1 MMIDVFQSLDVI
13 YLVAKAQGIIVS
25 VKIKSVQN
33 WRQRNSSFELKSS
46 AEIQELTE
54 LLCYIHSFICDQ
66 FFCTLD
72 TQIFKFWLLKLKLHD
87 ILTFRWE
94 SDTSGV
100 LSLYSPQI
108 CLNPI
113 QDRPGTTKVAILLVF
128 TLQLLKTQELPSKN
142 F

>member
-1 MMIDVFQSLDVI
+1 MEAEKL
-13 YLVAKAQGIIVS
+13 IIWTE
-25 VKIKSVQN
+25 IFR
-33 WRQRNSSFELKSS
+33 WNSGADRIAVL
-46 AEIQELTE
+46 
-54 LLCYIHSFICDQ
+54 HSFICDQ

-113 QDRPGTTKVAILLVF
+113 QDGPGTTKAAILPVF
-128 TLQLLKTQELPSKN
+128 TLQLLKT
-142 F
+142 